1 MTWSIQPISP
11 EPAHSQRPAEKV
23 DHLAQDISKIHS
35 EILQI
40 GNQRFQLTTAAV
52 VFFAAI
58 CSWTTSTVVRAD
70 GMTGGGE
77 AQVAFLTRASAVIAV
92 IVLALLFR
100 YHLSYGK
107 TLRWLSTY
115 LICAGSDW
123 EWHYYVF
130 RRGTTQGKSAHTQH
144 PRAERPFY
152 GYTVGSAY
160 VFLMII
166 LCSVAYFVGL
176 EMVFVGFRSDTWHWW
191 SGIMIT
197 AAAVG
202 LYMFHLATKVDNLD
216 EENRMLHTWQSI
228 RESCTARQPITSSA
242 HENNSAKL

>member
-1 MTWSIQPISP
+1 
-11 EPAHSQRPAEKV
+11 V
-23 DHLAQDISKIHS
+23 DHLAQDISKIHG

-40 GNQRFQLTTAAV
+40 GSQRFQLTTAAV

-58 CSWTTSTVVRAD
+58 CSWTTSTVARAD
-70 GMTGGGE
+70 VAASEGE
-77 AQVAFLTRASAVIAV
+77 AHVAFFTRASAVIAV

-130 RRGTTQGKSAHTQH
+130 RRGTTQGKLEHAQR
-144 PRAERPFY
+144 PGAERPFY
-152 GYTVGSAY
+152 GYTIGSAY

-166 LCSVAYFVGL
+166 LCSVVYFVGL
-176 EMVFVGFRSDTWHWW
+176 EMAFVGIQSDFWHWW
-191 SGIMIT
+191 SGIMVTTSAI
-197 AAAVG
+197 G

-216 EENRMLHTWQSI
+216 EEKRMLHTWQSI
-228 RESCTARQPITSSA
+228 RESCTPRQPVTSSVNQDNTA
-242 HENNSAKL
+242 QQ